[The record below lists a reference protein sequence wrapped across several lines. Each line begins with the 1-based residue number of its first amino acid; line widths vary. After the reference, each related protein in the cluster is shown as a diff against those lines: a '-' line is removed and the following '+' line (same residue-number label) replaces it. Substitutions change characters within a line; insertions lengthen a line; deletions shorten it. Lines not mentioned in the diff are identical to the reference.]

1 MIVALYFTK
10 NDKLK
15 CNNMKSRV
23 LFEAQECNKYEISK
37 WDNIK
42 RGKFLWVPHASF
54 HEFLMQ
60 VSTSSL
66 KKKKKKPTH
75 TMILKDQESNIVKRF
90 LRGISFARAVLW
102 VFPPYQEEHGECF
115 LQKKGFKRTNGDVSL
130 AVRETEWLVESFLE
144 IIKDQRIWCFQT
156 VALKKTL
163 ECPLNSKEIK
173 SVSPKGNQP
182 S

>member
-66 KKKKKKPTH
+66 KKKKKKNPPTLWYWRIKRV
-75 TMILKDQESNIVKRF
+75 TLWRGFWGGFLLQELCSESSLPTRRSMENA
-90 LRGISFARAVLW
+90 SFRRRVS
-102 VFPPYQEEHGECF
+102 
-115 LQKKGFKRTNGDVSL
+115 KGLMEMCPWLLGRQSGLLSL
-130 AVRETEWLVESFLE
+130 SWKL
-144 IIKDQRIWCFQT
+144 
-156 VALKKTL
+156 
-163 ECPLNSKEIK
+163 
-173 SVSPKGNQP
+173 
-182 S
+182 